1 MTEHVLKHS
10 GTFAPDEEAPL
21 LPSNKSSKSAVR
33 GAWAAVWPLVLC
45 ISWLTMGVGA
55 ACYFEGWDVLTSLYV
70 MVQIITTIGYGDI
83 TVTTPAA
90 KVLCAF
96 YVVGTLMLIGTILT
110 DLVDR
115 FVQTN
120 QEVLR
125 KKLRSVQAT
134 LADGVKDDEDAK
146 KKFGNMNE
154 LLTSF
159 FLFTVFVVIG
169 TVFYATYESCTC
181 GYGITKIE
189 GCVANKCPETGGVV
203 KSWVDSFYMSIIT
216 LTTVGFGDHSPAS
229 VVGRGLGCVWMLL
242 GVVACGRFVSA
253 FGQMI
258 LAKDKERKRLER
270 VSKELFNKIDKNHD
284 GTLSR
289 IEFRTYALIKFGLV
303 KEEDLDEIDQLFGAI
318 DKDGSGQLTFAE
330 IQEHCDS

>member
-1 MTEHVLKHS
+1 MPEHGVKRS

-21 LPSNKSSKSAVR
+21 LGDNKFSNSRSGVWAV
-33 GAWAAVWPLVLC
+33 VWPLALC
-45 ISWLTMGVGA
+45 TSWLTAGVGA

-83 TVTTPAA
+83 TVSTPAA
-90 KVLCAF
+90 KVLCGL

-110 DLVDR
+110 DLMDK
-115 FVQTN
+115 FVKTN

-125 KKLRSVQAT
+125 AKLRSVQAK
-134 LADGVKDDEDAK
+134 LSDEVKDDEDAK
-146 KKFGNMNE
+146 KKFGTVNE
-154 LLTSF
+154 LVTSF
-159 FLFTVFVVIG
+159 FMFALFVALG
-169 TVFYATYESCTC
+169 TVFYATYESCSC
-181 GYGITKIE
+181 SYGFTRIE
-189 GCVANKCPETGGVV
+189 GCVPDKCPETGGRV
-203 KSWVDSFYMSIIT
+203 KTWVDSFYMSLIT

-229 VVGRGLGCVWMLL
+229 AVGRAVGCLWMLL
-242 GVVACGRFVSA
+242 GVVACGNFVSA

-258 LAKDKERKRLER
+258 LTKDKERKRLER
-270 VSKELFNKIDKNHD
+270 VSKGLFNKIDKNSD

-303 KEEDLDEIDQLFGAI
+303 SEEDLDEIDQLFRAI
-318 DKDGSGQLTFAE
+318 DTDGSGQLTFAE